1 VKRRELLASLSA
13 FPLLARSVPARE
25 SRPETPGGIPWPHGV
40 LLEPA
45 ALAERL
51 RDPANSPT
59 VISVVFPVLY
69 RQKHIAGAKFAG
81 PTSRPEGISALKLA
95 VSPLSKNTFIVLY
108 CGCCPMVHCPN
119 IHPAFETLR
128 DLGYINVRVLDLPNN
143 FRTDWQDKGF
153 PVEPRS

>member
-1 VKRRELLASLSA
+1 MKRRELIASLFG
-13 FPLLARSVPARE
+13 FPLLEQVLVAQEAPQD
-25 SRPETPGGIPWPHGV
+25 PWPRDR
-40 LLEPA
+40 LMEPA
-45 ALAERL
+45 TLAGML
-51 RDPANSPT
+51 RDHTKPPV

-81 PTSRPEGISALKLA
+81 PTSKPEGISALKRA
-95 VSPLSKNTFIVLY
+95 VSPLSKSTLIVLY

-119 IHPAFETLR
+119 IRPAFQALSE
-128 DLGYINVRVLDLPNN
+128 LGYTNVRVLELPNN